1 VKSFADQEIQT
12 SGAKIILYLK
22 SLAMV
27 RIAFVLAVLVT
38 VGATHLAFTQES
50 APRPEQYVKVVSVK
64 LEGVDTLPQPVLK
77 SAEDAVERTVFRLSE
92 VSERTRAIVKR
103 TLVWAGYRDA
113 TVEAPRIAPAAGAA
127 RDANVKSVNL
137 TVRAD
142 AGDQYHIS
150 GVAIAGTQAVTPQE
164 VRDLIPLHPGDVDDI
179 GKMLR
184 ALAEIRKL
192 YACNGYIKAVPVPL
206 VDIHHATR
214 TSYLTVEMREG
225 RRYAISS
232 VNLAGFDDGTTE
244 KLLTAPGL
252 QTGEA
257 FSSCRI
263 KASVDEW
270 SGAARRPFVIEV
282 APDDQ
287 TGKVAVV
294 LRATSDSQRDGEVVE
309 RATPHLLK

>member
-1 VKSFADQEIQT
+1 
-12 SGAKIILYLK
+12 
-22 SLAMV
+22 MV
-27 RIAFVLAVLVT
+27 RTAFVLAVLVT
-38 VGATHLAFTQES
+38 VGAKYLAFAQTP
-50 APRPEQYVKVVSVK
+50 APRSEQYVKVVSVK
-64 LEGVDTLPQPVLK
+64 LEGVDTVPQPVLR
-77 SAEDAVERTVFRLSE
+77 SAEDAVEQTAFRSSE
-92 VSERTRAIVKR
+92 LSERTRAIVR
-103 TLVWAGYRDA
+103 RILVRAGYRDA
-113 TVEAPRIAPAAGAA
+113 TVEAPTTAPASGAPG
-127 RDANVKSVNL
+127 NTGVKSVDL
-137 TVRAD
+137 TVRVN

-164 VRDLIPLHPGDVDDI
+164 VRDLIPFHPGDVDDI
-179 GKMLR
+179 GKMPK

-214 TSYLTVEMREG
+214 TTYLTVEMREG

-244 KLLTAPGL
+244 KSLTAPGL
-252 QTGEA
+252 QTGET

-282 APDDQ
+282 TPDDQ

-294 LRATSDSQRDGEVVE
+294 LRATGDSQRDGEIVE
-309 RATPHLLK
+309 SATAHPLR

>member
-1 VKSFADQEIQT
+1 
-12 SGAKIILYLK
+12 
-22 SLAMV
+22 MV
-27 RIAFVLAVLVT
+27 RTAFVLAVLVT
-38 VGATHLAFTQES
+38 VGAKYLAFPQTP
-50 APRPEQYVKVVSVK
+50 APRSEQYVRAVSVK
-64 LEGVDTLPQPVLK
+64 LEGVDTVPQPVLR
-77 SAEDAVERTVFRLSE
+77 SAEDAVEQTVFRSSE
-92 VSERTRAIVKR
+92 LSERTRAIVR
-103 TLVWAGYRDA
+103 RILVRAGYRDA
-113 TVEAPRIAPAAGAA
+113 TVEAPTTAPASGAA
-127 RDANVKSVNL
+127 GDAGVKSVDL
-137 TVRAD
+137 TVRIN

-164 VRDLIPLHPGDVDDI
+164 VRDLIPFHPGDVDDI
-179 GKMLR
+179 GKMLK

-192 YACNGYIKAVPVPL
+192 YACNGYIKAIPVPL

-214 TSYLTVEMREG
+214 TTYLTVEMREG

-244 KLLTAPGL
+244 EKLLTAPGL
-252 QTGEA
+252 QTGET

-282 APDDQ
+282 TPDDQ

-294 LRATSDSQRDGEVVE
+294 LRATGDSQRDGEIVE
-309 RATPHLLK
+309 LPQLIH